1 VYRRNVILREQSERR
16 IQQML
21 PEARLVQIS
30 STHILSEV
38 IDLNDAASVT
48 NASFLTTDVI
58 LNEP

>member
-1 VYRRNVILREQSERR
+1 
-16 IQQML
+16 MP

-38 IDLNDAASVT
+38 IDLDAASAT

-58 LNEP
+58 LSEPETLSSPPAKEIF